1 MTNSIITGLGRQS
14 KMILD
19 NLGISAAEI
28 DEKVAETGDFM
39 KAVGSIVEDQLAAAG
54 ETYISAADRALQK
67 PLNSK
72 TRNLKWDRQILKSP
86 RPLRPGTHT

>member
-39 KAVGSIVEDQLAAAG
+39 KAVGSIVEDQLSAAG

-67 PLNSK
+67 TTQLQNAQLEMGQALLPLK
-72 TRNLKWDRQILKSP
+72 EKFDDTY
-86 RPLRPGTHT
+86 G